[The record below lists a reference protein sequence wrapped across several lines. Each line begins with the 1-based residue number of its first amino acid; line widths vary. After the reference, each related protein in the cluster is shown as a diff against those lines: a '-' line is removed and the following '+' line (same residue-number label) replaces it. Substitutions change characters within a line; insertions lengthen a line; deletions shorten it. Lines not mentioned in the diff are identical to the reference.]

1 MLVNMTER
9 INELKDTLIETS
21 YTDGLR
27 KQNCERHFQMVH
39 DAPNWTVRESR
50 EMDKDSRYYR

>member
-1 MLVNMTER
+1 MLVNMTEI
-9 INELKDTLIETS
+9 INELKDTLIETA

-50 EMDKDSRYYR
+50 EMDKPRF